1 MLCEALSE
9 ERRKLLHYIN
19 LVDGWL
25 CGGESNRLTLKL
37 EQACGD
43 ERVERRF
50 GVDVE
55 MLA

>member
-25 CGGESNRLTLKL
+25 CGGESDRLTLKL

-43 ERVERRF
+43 ERVER
-50 GVDVE
+50 DLE
-55 MLA
+55 